1 MSKNVRHLITVAVL
15 VVIGAIVTYFLL
27 SAIYPLPQAA
37 SAEAGPID
45 TMIKVQF
52 MLISF
57 FFALIFVFISYS
69 VVVFRRRPGDEEEG
83 QYFLGNS
90 TLEIVWTIV
99 PLVIVISLG
108 VWAAIVLAEV
118 TEAKPDEIEVKVI
131 GRQWSWLFSYP
142 EYEEIGPSN
151 ELKLA
156 VNRPIVLQMTSDDVL
171 HSFWVPEFRVKQ
183 DLVPG
188 QVTTL
193 RITPTEIGEYKV
205 ICAEICG
212 FDHANMRADVSV
224 LSQSDFDTWI
234 EEQRT
239 NLAEMTMVERG
250 EKWAAEFGCAACH
263 SVDGSRSTGPT
274 WLGLLGRE
282 EMLENGQTIV
292 VDELYIRKSILDPDI
307 QIVAGFQSGLM
318 TSLGDLETRFG
329 DAEEAIL
336 IEDEVEVDII
346 EDLIAYILSLQE

>member
-1 MSKNVRHLITVAVL
+1 MSKNVRHLVTVAVL
-15 VVIGAIVTYFLL
+15 VVIGAVVTYFLL
-27 SAIYPLPQAA
+27 SAIFTLPLAA

-45 TMIKVQF
+45 TMFNVQF
-52 MLISF
+52 MFISF
-57 FFALIFVFISYS
+57 FFALIFVFMIYS
-69 VVVFRRRPGDEEEG
+69 IVVFRRKPGDEEDG

-90 TLEIVWTIV
+90 TLEVVWTIV

-118 TEAKPDEIEVKVI
+118 TEAKPNEMQVNVI

-142 EYEEIGPSN
+142 EHEAIGLSS
-151 ELKLA
+151 ELVLP
-156 VNRPIVLQMTSDDVL
+156 VDRTIVLQMTSDDVL

-188 QVTTL
+188 QATTL
-193 RITPTEIGEYKV
+193 RITPTEIGDYKV
-205 ICAEICG
+205 ICAEMCG
-212 FDHANMRADVSV
+212 FDHANMRAGVTV
-224 LSQSDFDTWI
+224 LSQADFDAWI
-234 EEQRT
+234 EERSV
-239 NLAEMTMVERG
+239 NLAELTPKERG
-250 EKWAAEFGCAACH
+250 EKWAAEFGCVACH
-263 SVDGSRSTGPT
+263 SSDGRQLPGPT
-274 WLGLLGRE
+274 WLGLFGRE

-307 QIVAGFQSGLM
+307 QIVAGFQPGLM